1 MVKQAV
7 WTNGFNLFRIY
18 CAIKAHLSD
27 SFDINKY
34 GLKTKIPLD
43 TYNKRSD
50 RVFFERLA
58 SKNDAEEAYKLM
70 LLNMIGNE
78 DCISYELASAGA
90 YSYYLNHSGRI
101 DRIHT
106 VYRKDLEEIFLLLK
120 TSQKKFKDL
129 LIGTSHPVI
138 LQLLIQNKIC
148 IETVLLIDSFLPIL
162 DEVNKQY
169 KSDILWNPWYIKMSR
184 YRTLTVIN
192 SQLAKDIFLDVKA
205 NM

>member
-18 CAIKAHLSD
+18 CALKAHLSD
-27 SFDINKY
+27 SFDITKY
-34 GLKTKIPLD
+34 GLKIKVTLD
-43 TYNKRSD
+43 SYNKRSD

-58 SKNDAEEAYKLM
+58 VKSDALESYQLM
-70 LLNMIGNE
+70 MLNMIGNE

-90 YSYYLNHSGRI
+90 YTYYLNHSGRI
-101 DRIHT
+101 DRIHS
-106 VYRKDLEEIFLLLK
+106 VYRKDLETIFTLLA
-120 TSQKKFKDL
+120 TSNKKFKDL
-129 LIGTSHPVI
+129 LISTGHPVI

-162 DEVNKQY
+162 DEINKQY
-169 KSDILWNPWYIKMSR
+169 KSDILWNPWYIKLSR

-192 SQLAKDIFLDVKA
+192 SQLAKDIFMDVKA